1 MLQQLSGRLGN
12 QLFQWSF
19 SHTLAA
25 HYDSK
30 VKLFMDASHANGFK
44 GDDLYS
50 ALKPCTHIERII
62 RSDLLG
68 QTLKIL
74 DKISMMQEYSGKFL
88 NQHLRLLRTFNSYE
102 FPELPSKRPRLIT
115 GFYIN
120 SRIVESNEHII
131 LPELER
137 LIDAVHIDES
147 LPTTYQYIHIRRGD
161 YVVNA
166 TSYGLLGAS
175 HYLKHLDGSI
185 PLVIGTDDLES
196 SASVIAALKPDLI
209 FSPSNSTA
217 WQSLKMMANAE
228 KLILANSTLSWW
240 GGFLAANRGNRVYSP
255 SPFYKN
261 QPQINLVMQYKKF
274 ISVDSEFL

>member
-1 MLQQLSGRLGN
+1 VLQQLSGRLGN

-19 SHTLAA
+19 SHTLAT

-30 VKLFMDASHANGFK
+30 VTLFMDASHANGFK

-50 ALKPCTHIERII
+50 ALKPCTHIDRII
-62 RSDLLG
+62 RNDLLG

-74 DKISMMQEYSGKFL
+74 DKISTLQENSGKFL
-88 NQHLRLLRTFNSYE
+88 NRHLRLLRTFNSYE
-102 FPELPSKRPRLIT
+102 LPELPSKRPRLIT

-120 SRIVESNEHII
+120 SRIVESSENII

-137 LIDAVHIDES
+137 LIDAVHINES
-147 LPTTYQYIHIRRGD
+147 LPTNYQYIHIRRGD
-161 YVVNA
+161 YVVNE

-185 PLVIGTDDLES
+185 PLVIGTDDPES
-196 SASVIAALKPDLI
+196 SASVIAALKPDFV

-217 WQSLKMMANAE
+217 WQALKMMANAE

-240 GGFLAANRGNRVYSP
+240 GGFLAANRGSTVYSP

-261 QPQINLVMQYKKF
+261 QPQINSDMQYKKF
-274 ISVDSEFL
+274 ISIDSEFL